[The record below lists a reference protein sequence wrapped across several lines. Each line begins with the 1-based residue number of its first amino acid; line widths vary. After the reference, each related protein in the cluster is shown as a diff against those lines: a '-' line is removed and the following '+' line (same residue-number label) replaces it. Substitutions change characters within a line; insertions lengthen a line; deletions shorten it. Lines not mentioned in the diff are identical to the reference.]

1 MHFQRQIEKLKK
13 MILHL
18 GGLVEQS
25 VEQAIRAIETND
37 VQLARTVIDGDA
49 AIDALEVDVED
60 ECLSALALHQPVAL
74 DLRFIASVL
83 KINKDL
89 ERIAD
94 LATNIAEQVHFLKH
108 DAAGLAMPAEM
119 LVEAQKAREMVK
131 NSLDAL
137 VNLDTDMAEAVRVM
151 DDEVDAIHR
160 KMYREI
166 QVAIRKDPEK
176 VESLINMLNISRN
189 LERIADHAVNVAEE
203 VIYAVR
209 GEITRHNRPHSLP
222 KEQRKGWGLL
232 QQSKD
237 RGVQD

>member
-13 MILHL
+13 MILQL

-25 VEQAIRAIETND
+25 VERAIRAVETND
-37 VQLARTVIDGDA
+37 VPLARQVIDGDEV
-49 AIDALEVDVED
+49 IDAMEVDVED
-60 ECLSALALHQPVAL
+60 ECLSTLALHQPVAL
-74 DLRFIASVL
+74 DLRFICSVL
-83 KINKDL
+83 KINVDL
-89 ERIAD
+89 ERIGD
-94 LATNIAEQVHFLKH
+94 LATNIAEQVHFLKLES
-108 DAAGLAMPAEM
+108 AALTLPADII
-119 LVEAQKAREMVK
+119 VEAQKARTMVK

-137 VNLDTDMAEAVRVM
+137 VNLDTEMAESVRVV

-166 QVAIRKDPEK
+166 ESAIKKDPER
-176 VESLINMLNISRN
+176 VEALINVLNISRN

-203 VIYAVR
+203 VIYTVR

-232 QQSKD
+232 RQSSD
-237 RGVQD
+237 AGDA